1 MLVIKWVTTKTR
13 RCFLPLIT
21 QITRILSAGGAYSI
35 RSVLSLRDAQDLYLV
50 CRAAM
55 SPIAKGEAPA
65 DGKITLILL
74 LI

>member
-1 MLVIKWVTTKTR
+1 
-13 RCFLPLIT
+13 
-21 QITRILSAGGAYSI
+21 
-35 RSVLSLRDAQDLYLV
+35 VLSLRDAQDLYLV

>member
-1 MLVIKWVTTKTR
+1 VFFATDYADYTDFVSR
-13 RCFLPLIT
+13 RG
-21 QITRILSAGGAYSI
+21 ILDKACALN
-35 RSVLSLRDAQDLYLV
+35 VVCAQDLYLV
-50 CRAAM
+50 CRATM